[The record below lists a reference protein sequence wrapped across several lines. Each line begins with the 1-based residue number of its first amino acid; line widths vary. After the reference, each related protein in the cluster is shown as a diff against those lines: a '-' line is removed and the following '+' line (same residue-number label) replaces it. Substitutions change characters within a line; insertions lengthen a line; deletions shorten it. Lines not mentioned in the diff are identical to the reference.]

1 MDWLEV
7 RDAELEHSV
16 SRVQFAQEGT
26 VFRVSYSDDGVL
38 QLSIVGTPLAVW
50 FDKKRGIGIW
60 DSTGKK
66 NYICK
71 FVE

>member
-1 MDWLEV
+1 M
-7 RDAELEHSV
+7 
-16 SRVQFAQEGT
+16 QFAQEGT

-60 DSTGKK
+60 DSTDKK